1 MVYHYYMFDIVLT
14 AIFAIPLI
22 IGLIIAIWGIRK
34 NKKTGK

>member
-1 MVYHYYMFDIVLT
+1 MNPFLWSCISLT

-34 NKKTGK
+34 SKKTGK

>member
-1 MVYHYYMFDIVLT
+1 MNPFLWLNIGLT